1 MSMTSATTITPVSDE
16 AADDQVKQIFEEIK
30 STLDV
35 SEVPPFYRI
44 IAHIPLYLETT
55 WERVRFAL
63 LTDGKLESRMKW
75 MVSLAVSAS
84 NNNKPM
90 ILESTERLKALGTSD
105 AEIAELMA
113 VVDVVNGMNKAFKAA
128 GIK

>member
-1 MSMTSATTITPVSDE
+1 MTKNAVIAPVSEEE
-16 AADDQVKQIFEEIK
+16 AKGRVKEIFDDIK
-30 STLDV
+30 STLGL
-35 SEVPPFYRI
+35 SEVPLLYRI

-55 WERVRFAL
+55 WERVQFAL
-63 LTDGKLESRMKW
+63 LTDGKLDRQTKW

-90 ILESTERLKALGTSD
+90 ILESTKQLKEMDTSD

-113 VVDVVNGMNKAFKAA
+113 VVDVVNGMNKVLKAA
-128 GIK
+128 QIR